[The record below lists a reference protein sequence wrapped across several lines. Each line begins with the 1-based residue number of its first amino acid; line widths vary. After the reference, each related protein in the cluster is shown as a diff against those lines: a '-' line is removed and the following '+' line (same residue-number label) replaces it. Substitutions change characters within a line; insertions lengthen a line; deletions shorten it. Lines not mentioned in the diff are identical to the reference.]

1 MSRADLLVEIGTEE
15 LPPKALKVLSER
27 FAEELGNRLRD
38 AQIALSEISAFA
50 TPRRLA
56 VRVAQLATIQ
66 PAQTIERRGPAIAA
80 AFKADGQPT
89 PAALGFAKSCGV
101 ALDALARVKTE
112 KGEWLS
118 YRAELPGQPT
128 RELLPVM
135 IDAALAALPIP
146 KRMRWGA
153 RSEEFVRPV
162 HWVVVLHGNDVVPA
176 EVLGISSGRE
186 TRGHRFMG
194 TPRITLDSPAEYL
207 TRLADEG
214 RVLADFATRRARI
227 LAQVEAQ
234 AGALG
239 CRAIFDDALLDEV
252 TALVEWPTPIVGTF
266 DAHYLEVPR
275 EALIATMQGNQKYFP
290 LETADGR
297 LSNRF
302 VTISNI
308 ESAAPEFVRDGNERV
323 IRPRLSDAAF
333 FFDKDRRTPLAARTA
348 QLADIVFERRL
359 GSLGQKSERV
369 MRLATDLATAFGADP
384 AHAARAALLSRCDLV
399 TEMVGEFPELQG
411 TMGRYYA
418 RHDGEAPEVAAAIGE
433 FYRPRFAGDALPET
447 PAGRTLACADRLD
460 TLVGIFAVG
469 GAPTGDRD
477 PYALRRAALG
487 CLRLCIETGTP
498 IDLAQALAYAAAG
511 YPAEIAPQIEQVID
525 FIRERSRG
533 YFLERG
539 YAGDVIEAVLST
551 RPTIPNDI
559 ARRIAAVGEFMRLP
573 QAATLAAANKRI
585 ANILKKTE
593 DARDDVGTER
603 LHEPAERALAAAVTD
618 TAAASEADL
627 ARADYTA
634 YLSHLAGL
642 HDAINAFF
650 DTVLVMAED
659 RALRDARLALLRRIH
674 RMFLR
679 VADIALV
686 SS

>member
-433 FYRPRFAGDALPET
+433 YYRPRFAGDALPET